1 MKAARVRTARQK
13 APNALGGEF
22 CSADNVLDLEGTIE
36 LMAKHNLN
44 VTAERLPETEELL
57 R

>member
-1 MKAARVRTARQK
+1 MLPELRAANK
-13 APNALGGEF
+13 GAPNVLDSEF
-22 CSADNVLDLEGTIE
+22 CSSDNVLDLEGTIE
-36 LMAKHNLN
+36 LMAKHDLN

>member
-1 MKAARVRTARQK
+1 MLPELRTVNK
-13 APNALGGEF
+13 KVPNALDSEF

-36 LMAKHNLN
+36 LMAKHDLI
-44 VTAERLPETEELL
+44 VPIAELAEIEELL

>member
-1 MKAARVRTARQK
+1 MLPELRAARQET
-13 APNALGGEF
+13 PNALDSEF

-36 LMAKHNLN
+36 LMDKHNLN
-44 VTAERLPETEELL
+44 VTTDLLVETEELL